1 MARRITIFDTTLRDG
16 EQSPGASLTP
26 PQKLEIARQLAR
38 LGVDVLEAGFP
49 ISSPGD
55 AEAVHT
61 IAKTVKGPVIAALA
75 RALKPDI
82 DVAAKALAPAKE
94 RRIHIFLATS
104 PIHRKFKLRKAMEEI
119 QRLAV
124 SAVKYA
130 RRFTDNIEFSPE
142 DASRTEPEFLYR
154 VLEAVIDAGATT
166 VNIPDTVGYAVPEVY
181 GPLIRG
187 IANNVSNIDKAVIT
201 CHCQNDLGLA
211 TANSLA
217 GIANGAGQVECTI
230 NGIGERAGNA
240 SLEEI
245 VMALALGRDEYNA
258 STGIRTKEIY
268 KASRMVSTLTGMLVQ
283 PNKAI
288 VGENA
293 FRHESGI
300 HQDGILK
307 HRQTYEIMSAESIG
321 LNDAQTLVL
330 GKHSGRHAFRQR
342 LQALGY
348 ELGDAQLQHAFA
360 RFKDLADKKKEV
372 FDEDLAAIVEEEQ
385 GEARETYKL
394 AYVHTSAGSGTVP
407 TATIKLEK
415 DGKLIQDAACGDGPV
430 DACYKTINRMV
441 GLHPELLDYTLRAVT
456 KGEDALGE
464 VAVRLRHK
472 GGEVSARGTST
483 DIVEASAKAYVS
495 AINKIVQPRMAGG
508 KRPR

>member
-187 IANNVSNIDKAVIT
+187 IANNVSNIDKAIIS

-321 LNDAQTLVL
+321 LNDAQTLGL

>member
-1 MARRITIFDTTLRDG
+1 MTRRLTIFDTTLRDG

-26 PQKLEIARQLAR
+26 PQKLEIARQLAK

-55 AEAVHT
+55 FEAVHT
-61 IAKTVKGPVIAALA
+61 IAKSVKGPVIAALA

-82 DVAAKALAPAKE
+82 EAAAKSLAPAKNH
-94 RRIHIFLATS
+94 RIHIFLATS
-104 PIHRKFKLRKAMEEI
+104 PIHRKFKLRKAEEEI

-124 SAVKYA
+124 DAVKLA
-130 RRFTDNIEFSPE
+130 RKYTDNIEFSPE
-142 DASRTEPEFLYR
+142 DASRTEPAFLYK

-166 VNIPDTVGYAVPEVY
+166 VNIPDTVGFAVPDVY
-181 GPLIRG
+181 GALIRG
-187 IANNVSNIDKAVIT
+187 IRDNVPNIQRAVIS

-217 GIANGAGQVECTI
+217 GILNGAGQVECTI

-245 VMALALGRDEYNA
+245 VMALKVRPDVYNVT
-258 STGIRTKEIY
+258 TGIHTREIY
-268 KASRMVSTLTGMLVQ
+268 KASRMVSMLTGMLVQ
-283 PNKAI
+283 PNKAV

-300 HQDGILK
+300 HQDGVLK
-307 HRQTYEIMSAESIG
+307 HRQTYEIMAAEDIG
-321 LNDAQTLVL
+321 ITDAQQLVL

-342 LQALGY
+342 LEALGF
-348 ELGDAQLQHAFA
+348 ELNESQMEKAFA

-372 FDEDLAAIVEEEQ
+372 FDEDLLAIVEEDMPAAAEI
-385 GEARETYKL
+385 YKL
-394 AYVHTSAGSGTVP
+394 TYVHTSAGSGTVP

-415 DGKLIQDAACGDGPV
+415 DGAVMHDAACGDGPV

-441 GLHPELLDYTLRAVT
+441 GIHPELLDYTLRAVT

-464 VAVRLRHK
+464 VAVRLRHR
-472 GGEVSARGTST
+472 GNEVSARGTST
-483 DIVEASAKAYVS
+483 DIIEASAKAYVS
-495 AINKIVQPRMAGG
+495 AINKLLHESPARRK
-508 KRPR
+508 KR

>member
-61 IAKTVKGPVIAALA
+61 IAKTIKGPVIAALA

-187 IANNVSNIDKAVIT
+187 IANNVSNIDKAIIS

-245 VMALALGRDEYNA
+245 VMALALRPDVYNA

-394 AYVHTSAGSGTVP
+394 VYVHTSAGSGTVP

-441 GLHPELLDYTLRAVT
+441 GLHPELVDYALRAVT
-456 KGEDALGE
+456 KGQDALGE

-495 AINKIVQPRMAGG
+495 AINKIEQTRTAGG
-508 KRPR
+508 KRRR

>member
-187 IANNVSNIDKAVIT
+187 IANNVSNIDKAVIS

-211 TANSLA
+211 TAKSLA
-217 GIANGAGQVECTI
+217 GIVNGAGQVECTI

-245 VMALALGRDEYNA
+245 VMALALRPDVYNA

-394 AYVHTSAGSGTVP
+394 VYVHTSAGSGTVP

>member
-61 IAKTVKGPVIAALA
+61 IAKTIKGPVIAALA

-187 IANNVSNIDKAVIT
+187 IANNVSNIDKAIIS

-245 VMALALGRDEYNA
+245 VMALALRPDVYNA

-394 AYVHTSAGSGTVP
+394 VYVHTSAGSGTVP

-441 GLHPELLDYTLRAVT
+441 GLHPELLDYALRAVT
-456 KGEDALGE
+456 KGQDALGE

-495 AINKIVQPRMAGG
+495 AINKIEQTRTAGG
-508 KRPR
+508 KRRR

>member
-55 AEAVHT
+55 AEAVRA
-61 IAKTVKGPVIAALA
+61 IAKQVKGPVIAALA

-82 DVAAKALAPAKE
+82 DVAAKSLAPAKE
-94 RRIHIFLATS
+94 RRIHVFLATS
-104 PIHRKFKLRKAMEEI
+104 PIHRKFKLRKAEEEI
-119 QRLAV
+119 VRLAV
-124 SAVKYA
+124 TAVKHA
-130 RRFTDNIEFSPE
+130 RRYTDNVEFSPE

-187 IANNVSNIDKAVIT
+187 IADNVPNIGKAVIS

-245 VMALALGRDEYNA
+245 VMALALRPDVYDA
-258 STGIRTKEIY
+258 ATGIRTKEIT
-268 KASRMVSTLTGMLVQ
+268 KASRMVSHLTGMLVQ

-300 HQDGILK
+300 HQDGVLK

-321 LNDAQTLVL
+321 LTDAQTLVL

-342 LQALGY
+342 LQAQGY
-348 ELGDAQLQHAFA
+348 ELNDEQLERAFA
-360 RFKDLADKKKEV
+360 RFKELADKKKEV
-372 FDEDLAAIVEEEQ
+372 FDEDLAALVEEDQ
-385 GEARETYKL
+385 TAAREIYKL

-415 DGKLIQDAACGDGPV
+415 DGKLLQDAACGDGPV

-441 GLHPELLDYTLRAVT
+441 GFYPELLDYTLRAVT

-464 VAVRLRHK
+464 VSVRLRLK
-472 GGEVSARGTST
+472 KVEVSARGTST
-483 DIVEASAKAYVS
+483 DVIEASAKAYV
-495 AINKIVQPRMAGG
+495 AAVNKLLHARSVAGREA
-508 KRPR
+508 K